1 MEFLSEIF
9 VKFWKEVIVAVMLTA
24 ILPFIRAYVRRQ
36 RANMMNFFKEK
47 EKLKQSL
54 LEEEKKRKEAEE
66 EVERLRSALEQEQKA
81 RAEAEQKYQAELQ
94 EKDEIRRKA
103 ASVYDTLMQEQKAHK
118 ELEQKYQA
126 EAEERLNAKNEA
138 QNLKSALEQ
147 EQKTREEAE
156 KAKTVHVSTTSKLM
170 ELLKEFESLPEP
182 EDIPDDV
189 RNNIPGYILD
199 LLPFNGDVLRTKAA
213 YAIGNY
219 FSGEIPC
226 LEYHGSQYYHF
237 KYWYYEDAVE
247 ISEAK
252 CRVLYALICIAEG
265 VSENQISLDDNKKLT
280 WDTAEGLID
289 TMYEKYIS
297 EDKRKFGGSS
307 RERETARTRARDEFI
322 HFPPELL
329 IWDEAFINGLLS
341 KAKLSLS
348 D

>member
-1 MEFLSEIF
+1 
-9 VKFWKEVIVAVMLTA
+9 
-24 ILPFIRAYVRRQ
+24 
-36 RANMMNFFKEK
+36 
-47 EKLKQSL
+47 
-54 LEEEKKRKEAEE
+54 
-66 EVERLRSALEQEQKA
+66 
-81 RAEAEQKYQAELQ
+81 
-94 EKDEIRRKA
+94 
-103 ASVYDTLMQEQKAHK
+103 
-118 ELEQKYQA
+118 
-126 EAEERLNAKNEA
+126 
-138 QNLKSALEQ
+138 
-147 EQKTREEAE
+147 
-156 KAKTVHVSTTSKLM
+156 M

-182 EDIPDDV
+182 EDIPYDV
-189 RNNIPGYILD
+189 WDNIPGYILD
-199 LLPFNGDVLRTKAA
+199 LLPLNGNVLRTKAA

-307 RERETARTRARDEFI
+307 RETARTRARDEFI